1 MKKILKLI
9 LSIGLLISLIFF
21 SLSFVISNEKS
32 LDWLISNFWKGLGY
46 QSEITFI
53 SVDWGLYKSSLK
65 IDKIQASSKEIKQL
79 KSILAEEVILDIN
92 ILDLFF
98 LENFLKA
105 KVEKVFLGLG
115 ANFKSEEFL
124 SNKFLGFML
133 ELTSLELKEVN
144 LKGSINELDIEQ
156 YFYLFSGPE
165 KKKNF
170 SNLFI
175 KDLHVKNLKLGPFSL
190 SEIDFNMQP
199 TKRGLKFNLSNSDL
213 DGSVNFD
220 WQINR
225 GLDIDLNHLTLH
237 NSLINSEEKLISYLL
252 DNLQFPIFFSSRNI
266 NLNGRHLGQ
275 WKFSIKK
282 IKKTL
287 FFDQIEGSYRS
298 IYTGEIELPK
308 KIRSIDKPKL
318 KEIDFNTQIPI
329 KTSLDKSEKIE
340 LPMLSISKEGKK
352 IISTFQGKL
361 FTLDLNKSL
370 KELNETSSE
379 PNFSAKEAYIIPNIS
394 WKGLPSEFNLEA
406 VKGTLSFRIDNVL
419 IKEFGE
425 DFSNATGLLKLISL
439 FNVTHTFEGLTNLN
453 FRKNFKSGFQADR
466 AEGLLNIGSKK
477 IETINPIIFFT
488 GSGEFSW
495 NGYVSKTDEGEFND
509 LNFDIIMTLP
519 IREYLPAY
527 ALILGGP
534 ITAGLVY
541 VAGKA
546 FEKPL
551 NKLSSGKWRVSGDIN
566 NFKTEFLE
574 WFED

>member
-1 MKKILKLI
+1 M
-9 LSIGLLISLIFF
+9 
-21 SLSFVISNEKS
+21 
-32 LDWLISNFWKGLGY
+32 
-46 QSEITFI
+46 
-53 SVDWGLYKSSLK
+53 YKSTLK
-65 IDKIQASSKEIKQL
+65 IEKIQASSKEIKQL
-79 KSILAEEVILDIN
+79 QSISAEEVVLDIN
-92 ILDLFF
+92 ILGLFF

-105 KVEKVFLGLG
+105 KVEKVLLDLG
-115 ANFKSEEFL
+115 ANFKRKEIIT
-124 SNKFLGFML
+124 NKFLGFML
-133 ELTSLELKEVN
+133 ELTDLEFSEVN
-144 LKGSINELDIEQ
+144 LKGSINELDIQQ
-156 YFYLFSGPE
+156 YFYLFSGPSN
-165 KKKNF
+165 KKNF
-170 SNLFI
+170 TNLFI
-175 KDLHVKNLKLGPFSL
+175 KDLHVKKLKLGPFSL
-190 SEIDFNMQP
+190 SEIALNMQP
-199 TKRGLKFNLSNSDL
+199 TERGLEFNLSNSDL

-225 GLDIDLNHLTLH
+225 GLEIDLNRLNLH

-252 DNLQFPIFFSSRNI
+252 ENLQFPILFSSRNI
-266 NLNGRHLGQ
+266 NLNGRYLGH
-275 WKFSIKK
+275 WKFLIKK
-282 IKKTL
+282 IKNTL
-287 FFDQIEGSYRS
+287 FFDQIEGSYRN
-298 IYTGEIELPK
+298 IFTGEIGSSK
-308 KIRSIDKPKL
+308 KIVSSDKSRL
-318 KEIDFNTQIPI
+318 TEIDFNAQVPI
-329 KTSLDKSEKIE
+329 KISLDKSEKIK
-340 LPMLSISKEGKK
+340 LPMLSISREGNK
-352 IISTFQGKL
+352 IISAFQGKL
-361 FTLDLNKSL
+361 STLDLNKSL
-370 KELNETSSE
+370 EKLNAVSSE

-477 IETINPIIFFT
+477 IETINPIVFYT

-495 NGYVSKTDEGEFND
+495 NGYVGKTNEGEFND
-509 LNFDIIMTLP
+509 LNFEIIMTLP

-541 VAGKA
+541 IAGKA